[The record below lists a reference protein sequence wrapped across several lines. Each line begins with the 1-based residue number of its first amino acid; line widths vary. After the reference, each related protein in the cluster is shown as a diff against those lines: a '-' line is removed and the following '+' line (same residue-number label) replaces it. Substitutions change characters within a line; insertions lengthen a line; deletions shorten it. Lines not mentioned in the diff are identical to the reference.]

1 MNSKIIFLGLAGA
14 MSLMLASCS
23 GEEADEILKGDAIS
37 FNTSVSRATE
47 LTQSNLAG
55 FRVYADADSYK
66 NLFIDG
72 AWAKREGTSNVFT
85 LPTSYYWPQGV
96 QKIRFWAYAPYNGPD
111 AAQDRKSVV

>member
-96 QKIRFWAYAPYNGPD
+96 QR
-111 AAQDRKSVV
+111 SVFGLTLHITALTQPKC